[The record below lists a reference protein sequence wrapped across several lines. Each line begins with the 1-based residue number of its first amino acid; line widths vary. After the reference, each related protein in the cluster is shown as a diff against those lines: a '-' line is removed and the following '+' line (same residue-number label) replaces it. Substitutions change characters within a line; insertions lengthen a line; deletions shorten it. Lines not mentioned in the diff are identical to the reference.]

1 MKKKK
6 FTELDVEKLNIVDSN
21 GKIKMT
27 LFNQEYIPPVILDGQ
42 DIMPG
47 HRQDDPISGL
57 MFYNGREEECGG
69 LIFGSEE
76 DEDGNPSMTASFT
89 FDEYRQDQVVQMSY
103 IEEKGQTQYGFSVFD
118 RPNRPLSHIVK
129 AHREIESSDMSD
141 EEKETA
147 YKALYKGNAPR
158 AFMGKSQNGDVSMK
172 LMDSKGKDRIR
183 MVIDENDEP
192 RMEFLN
198 AHGEVTYKL
207 P

>member
-1 MKKKK
+1 MEKKK

-27 LFNQEYIPPVILDGQ
+27 LFNQENIPPVILDGQ

-69 LIFGSEE
+69 LIFGSEA
-76 DEDGNPSMTASFT
+76 DEEGTPSMTASLT

-103 IEEKGQTQYGFSVFD
+103 TEEKGQTRYGFSIFD
-118 RPNRPLSHIVK
+118 RPNRPLSHIIK
-129 AHREIESSDMSD
+129 EQREIEASDMSD
-141 EEKETA
+141 EEKEAA

-158 AFMGKSQNGDVSMK
+158 AFMGKTQNGDVSMK

-192 RMEFLN
+192 RMEFLD

>member
-1 MKKKK
+1 MEKKK

-27 LFNQEYIPPVILDGQ
+27 LFNQENIPPVILDGQ
-42 DIMPG
+42 VIMPG
-47 HRQDDPISGL
+47 HRLDDPISGL
-57 MFYNGREEECGG
+57 MFYNGREED
-69 LIFGSEE
+69 EE
-76 DEDGNPSMTASFT
+76 GNPSMTASLT
-89 FDEYRQDQVVQMSY
+89 FDEYRQDQVIQMSY

-118 RPNRPLSHIVK
+118 RPNRPLSHIVNE
-129 AHREIESSDMSD
+129 HREIEASDMSD
-141 EEKETA
+141 EEEETA
-147 YKALYKGNAPR
+147 YRVLYKGNAPR

-183 MVIDENDEP
+183 MVIDEDDEP

-198 AHGEVTYKL
+198 AHGDVTYKL